1 LKSHRASRKIQAILI
16 AMINRIISHYQ
27 ILEELGKGAMGA
39 VYLAEDTSLARRVAI
54 KFADPARDDQEFRAR
69 FQREAR
75 LAASLNH
82 RNIAT
87 VYDFGETEDG
97 LLFLVMELV
106 QGRKLSERLRDGGLA
121 LDRRLEII
129 ADIAGALGEAH
140 RRGVIHRD
148 IKPSNIL
155 INEYGEVKILDFG
168 LAKQFKKATPE
179 EIDLF
184 APTMS
189 DSPTRAGLV
198 LGTPHYMSPEQA
210 RGASAEADARSDIFS
225 LGAVLYECLAER
237 PPFNGKTVIE
247 VCTEVL
253 HVNPPS
259 PSYFNPQVSGQLDRI
274 ALKALAK
281 KPDERYQ
288 TADELLDDLRE
299 SLAIPSRQG
308 SFRTQ
313 SVQIKGGPKISDKS
327 RWIEMSVEWLRRS
340 RRTALIILVALAC
353 GYLGLALTRNWPPF
367 RPSAYQPSPAAAR
380 WYDKGVQ
387 SIRDGDYYQASQA
400 LKMAVDADGKYVLAR
415 ARLAEAL
422 AELDY
427 NDLAQKQLT
436 EVILA
441 VPNRS
446 ALPEAEALYLEAILN
461 VVARKFPEA
470 INNYSRLASLAPDKD
485 AAYAH
490 FDLGRAYEKNDE
502 TDKAIEE
509 FSTVTRLDPQSA
521 AAHLRLGILYGVRL
535 KNQEKAETSFGEA
548 ERLYR
553 SLSGIGGVAE
563 VYFQRGMMYGVLG
576 QLQKGREQLEQA
588 RDQSKALTNKYQHIN
603 TLLHLSVN
611 SLFLEK
617 YALAQQEAEEA
628 MNMARA
634 EKLNDLS
641 VKGLIYLGLISKRQ
655 SNYNQAENYYK
666 QAKDLAQS
674 YNLLYNIALAESNLS
689 SLYAQQ
695 DRRPDEAI
703 REGEKA
709 REFFKSAGYRSEEL
723 GVLLVIARVNCQLG
737 NFKVAEQ
744 AFLDAIPISISRGDQ
759 LTEAIARLEYGQLL
773 ADQGRYTEAI
783 SQLDERYRLSQS
795 LNQKI
800 RVIFSLLSRADLM
813 SRLGDYQKAEAD
825 LKDARSLARQSN
837 LNSGALAGLLVL
849 EAQMAL
855 SRLQPEAAL
864 AKAKQAIAQSDS
876 QLPDI
881 QINARRIICSA
892 RVISG
897 TPRAGISHCR
907 DAVTLAEKD
916 ADKRLLLDARL
927 AMAQAE
933 LASGAAEEA
942 GKIALQVQVES
953 HRLGQPESEWR
964 AGLLAALADQ
974 HMGRRQSAYD
984 QASQAA
990 KILDI
995 LRNKCGEKPFDLYL
1009 RRPDIKQ
1016 QHEQLNE
1023 LIRNNQN

>member
-1 LKSHRASRKIQAILI
+1 M
-16 AMINRIISHYQ
+16 AMINRIISHYH

-54 KFADPARDDQEFRAR
+54 KFADQTRDDQEFRAR

-97 LLFLVMELV
+97 SPFLVMELV
-106 QGRKLSERLRDGGLA
+106 QGKKLSERLREGDLA
-121 LDRRLEII
+121 LERRLEII

-155 INEYGEVKILDFG
+155 INEKGEVKVLDFG
-168 LAKQFKKATPE
+168 LAKQFKKAGPG
-179 EIDLF
+179 EIDLH

-259 PSYFNPQVSGQLDRI
+259 PSYFNPQVSGELDRI

-288 TADELLDDLRE
+288 SADELLGDLRE
-299 SLAIPSRQG
+299 SLAIPPRQG
-308 SFRTQ
+308 SVRTQ
-313 SVQIKGGPKISDKS
+313 SIQINDAQRISDKS
-327 RWIEMSVEWLRRS
+327 TWIETLFEWLRRS
-340 RRTALIILVALAC
+340 QWTALIILIALAAL
-353 GYLGLALTRNWPPF
+353 YLGLAWARNWRPF

-380 WYDKGVQ
+380 WYDMGIQ
-387 SIRDGDYYQASQA
+387 AMRDGDYYQASQK
-400 LKMAVDADGKYVLAR
+400 LKMAVDADVKFVLAR

-422 AELDY
+422 TALDY
-427 NDLAQKQLT
+427 NELAQNQLN
-436 EVILA
+436 EVYLA
-441 VPNRS
+441 VRDRS
-446 ALPEAEALYLEAILN
+446 ALPEAEELYLEAILN

-470 INNYSRLASLAPDKD
+470 IKNYSRLASLAPPKD

-509 FSTVTRLDPQSA
+509 FLTVTRLDPQSA

-553 SLSGIGGVAE
+553 SLTSMEGVAE
-563 VYFQRGMMYGVLG
+563 VYFQRGTMYGGLG
-576 QLQKGREQLEQA
+576 QLKKGREQLEQA
-588 RDQSKALTNKYQHIN
+588 RDQSKLLTNNYQNIK
-603 TLLHLSVN
+603 TRLQLGAN
-611 SLFLEK
+611 SFYQGN
-617 YALAQQEAEEA
+617 YALAQQEAQDA
-628 MNMARA
+628 VNLAGA
-634 EKLNDLS
+634 EKMNDLL
-641 VKGLIYLGLISKRQ
+641 VQGLIALGLISKHQ
-655 SNYNQAENYYK
+655 GNYNQAEIYYK
-666 QAKDLAQS
+666 QAKDIAQS
-674 YNLLYNIALAESNLS
+674 YNGLYNIALAESNLS

-695 DRRPDEAI
+695 GINPDETI
-703 REGEKA
+703 REAERA
-709 REFFKSAGYRSEEL
+709 RGFFKSSGYRGEEL
-723 GVLLVIARVNCQLG
+723 TVLLIIARVNCQLG
-737 NFKVAEQ
+737 NFGVAER
-744 AFLDAIPISISRGDQ
+744 AFLDAIPISISRGDR
-759 LTEAIARLEYGQLL
+759 LTEAIAHLEYGQLL
-773 ADQGRYTEAI
+773 ADQGRTTEAI
-783 SQLDERYRLSQS
+783 SQLDERYRISQS
-795 LNQKI
+795 LNQQI
-800 RVIFSLLSRADLM
+800 RVIFSLLSRADLL

-825 LKDARSLARQSN
+825 IKDARSLAGQSK
-837 LNSGALAGLLVL
+837 LTSGALAGLLVL

-855 SRLQPEAAL
+855 SRLQPEVAL
-864 AKAKQAIAQSDS
+864 AKTKQAIAQPDS
-876 QLPDI
+876 QLTDI
-881 QINARRIICSA
+881 QINAKRIICAA

-907 DAVTLAEKD
+907 DAVALAEID
-916 ADKRLLLDARL
+916 ADKRLLFEARL

-942 GKIALQVQVES
+942 GKIALQVQAES

-964 AGLLAALADQ
+964 ASLLAALAYQ
-974 HMGRRQSAYD
+974 RLGRQQSAYV
-984 QASQAA
+984 QASQADM
-990 KILDI
+990 ILAN
-995 LRNKCGEKPFDLYL
+995 LRSKMGENHFALY
-1009 RRPDIKQ
+1009 RHRPDIKQ
-1016 QHEQLNE
+1016 RCEQLND
-1023 LIRNNQN
+1023 LIRNSKN

>member
-1 LKSHRASRKIQAILI
+1 
-16 AMINRIISHYQ
+16 MINRIISHYQ

-54 KFADPARDDQEFRAR
+54 KFADQARDDQEFRAR

-106 QGRKLSERLRDGGLA
+106 RGKKLSERLRDGDLA
-121 LDRRLEII
+121 LERRLGIV

-155 INEYGEVKILDFG
+155 INENGDVKVLDFG
-168 LAKQFKKATPE
+168 LAKQFKKEAPE

-253 HVNPPS
+253 YVNPPS
-259 PSYFNPQVSGQLDRI
+259 PSYFNPQVSGELDRI

-281 KPDERYQ
+281 KPDDRYQ
-288 TADELLDDLRE
+288 TAGELLDDLQE
-299 SLAIPSRQG
+299 SLAIPPRQD
-308 SFRTQ
+308 SFHTQ
-313 SVQIKGGPKISDKS
+313 SIQINGEPKISDKS
-327 RWIEMSVEWLRRS
+327 RWFEMSVEWLRRY
-340 RRTALIILVALAC
+340 RRAALNVLIALAAL
-353 GYLGLALTRNWPPF
+353 YLGLALARNWPPF
-367 RPSAYQPSPAAAR
+367 RPSAYQPSSAAAR

-387 SIRDGDYYQASQA
+387 FIRDGDYYQASRA
-400 LKMAVDADGKYVLAR
+400 LKMAVDADGKYMLAR

-422 AELDY
+422 TELDY
-427 NDLAQKQLT
+427 NDLAQKQLN
-436 EVILA
+436 EVYLA
-441 VPNRS
+441 VPDRS

-470 INNYSRLASLAPDKD
+470 IKNYGRLASIAPAKD

-490 FDLGRAYEKNDE
+490 FDLGRAYEKNNE

-521 AAHLRLGILYGVRL
+521 AAHLWLGILYGVRL

-553 SLSGIGGVAE
+553 SLTSIEGVAE

-576 QLQKGREQLEQA
+576 QLAKGREQLEQA
-588 RDQSKALTNKYQHIN
+588 RDQSKLLTNKYQHIN

-611 SLFLEK
+611 SLFLGK
-617 YALAQQEAEEA
+617 YAQSQQEAEEGV
-628 MNMARA
+628 NQARA
-634 EKLNDLS
+634 EKMNDLS
-641 VKGLIYLGLISKRQ
+641 VRGLIYLGLISKHQ

-666 QAKDLAQS
+666 QAKDIAQS
-674 YNLLYNIALAESNLS
+674 YNGLYNAALAESNLS
-689 SLYAQQ
+689 SLYAEQGIH
-695 DRRPDEAI
+695 PDETI
-703 REGEKA
+703 REAEKA
-709 REFFKSAGYRSEEL
+709 RQFFKSGGYRGEEL
-723 GVLLVIARVNCQLG
+723 GALLVIARVNRKLG
-737 NFKVAEQ
+737 NFDLAERAYQ
-744 AFLDAIPISISRGDQ
+744 DAIPVSNKLSDR
-759 LTEAIARLEYGQLL
+759 LTEALARLEYGKLL
-773 ADQGRYTEAI
+773 AYQGRYPEALT
-783 SQLDERYRLSQS
+783 QMDERYKLSLS
-795 LNQKI
+795 LNQKF
-800 RVIFSLLSRADLM
+800 RVIQSLLYRADLL
-813 SRLGDYQKAEAD
+813 SRLGDYPKAEAD
-825 LKDARSLARQSN
+825 LKDARSLADQSN
-837 LNSGALAGLLVL
+837 LNNGALAIDLLL
-849 EAQMAL
+849 FEAQNAL
-855 SRLQPEAAL
+855 NQLQPEAAL
-864 AKAKQAIAQSDS
+864 AKSKQAIAHSNS
-876 QLPDI
+876 QLPEA
-881 QINARRIICSA
+881 QIEASRIICVA
-892 RVISG
+892 LVISG

-907 DAVTLAEKD
+907 NAVALAEKGS
-916 ADKRLLLDARL
+916 DKKLFLGARL

-933 LASGAAEEA
+933 LASGAAGEA
-942 GKIALQVQVES
+942 SKIASQVQAEFNKL
-953 HRLGQPESEWR
+953 RQPESEWR
-964 AGLLAALADQ
+964 AALLAALAN
-974 HMGRRQSAYD
+974 RRLGKRQLAYD
-984 QASQAA
+984 QAAQAA
-990 KILDI
+990 AVLAT
-995 LRNKCGEKPFDLYL
+995 LRSEWGEKFFDLYL
-1009 RRPDIKQ
+1009 LRPDVKQ
-1016 QHEQLNE
+1016 QYEQLNE

>member
-1 LKSHRASRKIQAILI
+1 
-16 AMINRIISHYQ
+16 MINRIISHYQ

-87 VYDFGETEDG
+87 VYDFGETGDG
-97 LLFLVMELV
+97 RLFLVMELV
-106 QGRKLSERLRDGGLA
+106 RGKKLSERLRDGDLA
-121 LDRRLEII
+121 LERRLEII

-140 RRGVIHRD
+140 RRGVTHRD

-155 INEYGEVKILDFG
+155 INENGEVKVLDFG
-168 LAKQFKKATPE
+168 LAKQFKKASPE

-184 APTMS
+184 ASTMS

-259 PSYFNPQVSGQLDRI
+259 PSYFNPQVSGELDRI

-288 TADELLDDLRE
+288 TADEFLDDLRE
-299 SLAIPSRQG
+299 SLAIPPRQG
-308 SFRTQ
+308 SVRAQ
-313 SVQIKGGPKISDKS
+313 SVQIKGEPKISDKS
-327 RWIEMSVEWLRRS
+327 RWIEMSFEWLRRS
-340 RRTALIILVALAC
+340 RWTALIILIAVAG
-353 GYLGLALTRNWPPF
+353 GYLGLARAKNWRPF
-367 RPSAYQPSPAAAR
+367 RPSAYQPLPAAAR

-387 SIRDGDYYQASQA
+387 SICDGDYYQASQA
-400 LKMAVDADGKYVLAR
+400 LKTAVDADGKYVLAR

-422 AELDY
+422 TELDY
-427 NDLAQKQLT
+427 NDLAQKQLN
-436 EVILA
+436 EVYLA
-441 VPNRS
+441 VPDRS

-470 INNYSRLASLAPDKD
+470 IKNYSRLASLTPAKD

-490 FDLGRAYEKNDE
+490 FDLGRAYLKNDE

-521 AAHLRLGILYGVRL
+521 AAHLRLGIIYGVRL

-553 SLSGIGGVAE
+553 SLGSIEGMAE
-563 VYFQRGMMYGVLG
+563 VYFQQGMMYGVLG

-588 RDQSKALTNKYQHIN
+588 RDKSKALTNKYQHIN

-611 SLFLEK
+611 SLFLGN
-617 YALAQQEAEEA
+617 YALSQQEAEEA
-628 MNMARA
+628 VNLARA
-634 EKLNDLS
+634 EKMNDLS
-641 VKGLIYLGLISKRQ
+641 VKGLIYLGLISKHQ

-666 QAKDLAQS
+666 QAKDVAQS
-674 YNLLYNIALAESNLS
+674 YNGLYNIALAESNLS
-689 SLYAQQ
+689 SLYAEQGIH
-695 DRRPDEAI
+695 PDEAI
-703 REGEKA
+703 REAEKA
-709 REFFKSAGYRSEEL
+709 RKFFESAGYRGEEL
-723 GVLLVIARVNCQLG
+723 GVLLVIARLTRKLG
-737 NFKVAEQ
+737 NFDVAERSFQ
-744 AFLDAIPISISRGDQ
+744 DAISISIRLGDRVMQ
-759 LTEAIARLEYGQLL
+759 AIARAEYGQLL
-773 ADQGRYTEAI
+773 ADQGRYPEALT
-783 SQLDERYRLSQS
+783 QLDERYKLSQS
-795 LNQKI
+795 LNQNI
-800 RVIFSLLSRADLM
+800 RIIYALLYRADLLSRI
-813 SRLGDYQKAEAD
+813 GDYQKAEAD
-825 LKDARSLARQSN
+825 LNDARSLADQSN
-837 LNSGALAGLLVL
+837 LNSGMLAMELLL
-849 EAQMAL
+849 FEAQKAL
-855 SRLQPEAAL
+855 SQFQTEVAL
-864 AKAKQAIAQSDS
+864 AKSKQAIALSNS
-876 QLPDI
+876 QLPEI
-881 QINARRIICSA
+881 QIKAKRIICA
-892 RVISG
+892 AQVISG
-897 TPRAGISHCR
+897 TPRAGIPHCKG
-907 DAVTLAEKD
+907 AVALAEKGP
-916 ADKRLLLDARL
+916 DKNLLLEARL

-933 LASGAAEEA
+933 LLSGAAEEA
-942 GKIALQVQVES
+942 GKIAAQVQAEFA
-953 HRLGQPESEWR
+953 RLDRPESEWQ
-964 AGLLAALADQ
+964 AFLLAALANKRL
-974 HMGRRQSAYD
+974 GRRLLAYN

-990 KILDI
+990 TILAT
-995 LRNKCGEKPFDLYL
+995 LRSKWGEKPFDLYL

-1016 QHEQLNE
+1016 RHEQLNE

>member
-1 LKSHRASRKIQAILI
+1 
-16 AMINRIISHYQ
+16 MINRIISHYQ

-97 LLFLVMELV
+97 RLFLVMELV
-106 QGRKLSERLRDGGLA
+106 RGKKLSERLRDGDLA
-121 LDRRLEII
+121 LERRLEII

-140 RRGVIHRD
+140 RRGVTHRD

-155 INEYGEVKILDFG
+155 INENGEVKVLDFG
-168 LAKQFKKATPE
+168 LAKQFKKASPE

-184 APTMS
+184 ASTMS

-259 PSYFNPQVSGQLDRI
+259 PSYFNPQVSGELDRI

-288 TADELLDDLRE
+288 TADEFLDDLRE
-299 SLAIPSRQG
+299 SLAIPPRQG
-308 SFRTQ
+308 SVRAQ
-313 SVQIKGGPKISDKS
+313 SVQIKGEPKISDKS
-327 RWIEMSVEWLRRS
+327 RWIEMSFEWLRRS
-340 RRTALIILVALAC
+340 RWTALIILIAVAG
-353 GYLGLALTRNWPPF
+353 GYLGLARARNWPPF

-380 WYDKGVQ
+380 WYDKGIQ
-387 SIRDGDYYQASQA
+387 FIRDGDYYQASQT
-400 LKMAVDADGKYVLAR
+400 LKMAVDADGNYVLAR

-422 AELDY
+422 TELDY
-427 NDLAQKQLT
+427 NDLAQKQLS
-436 EVILA
+436 EVYLA
-441 VPNRS
+441 VPDRS
-446 ALPEAEALYLEAILN
+446 ALPEAEELYLEAVLN

-470 INNYSRLASLAPDKD
+470 IKNYSRLASLAPDKD

-490 FDLGRAYEKNDE
+490 FDLGRAYEKNEE

-553 SLSGIGGVAE
+553 SLRSIEGVAE
-563 VYFQRGMMYGVLG
+563 VYFQRGMMYGGLG

-603 TLLHLSVN
+603 TLLQLSLN
-611 SLFLEK
+611 SLFQGK
-617 YALAQQEAEEA
+617 YALSLQETEEG
-628 MNMARA
+628 MNLARA
-634 EKLNDLS
+634 EKMNDLS
-641 VKGLIYLGLISKRQ
+641 VKGLIYLGLISRRQ
-655 SNYNQAENYYK
+655 SDYNQAENYLK
-666 QAKDLAQS
+666 QAKDIAQG
-674 YNLLYNIALAESNLS
+674 YNGLYTIALAESNLS
-689 SLYAQQ
+689 SLYAEQGIH
-695 DRRPDEAI
+695 PDETI
-703 REGEKA
+703 RGAEKA
-709 REFFKSAGYRSEEL
+709 REFFKSSGYRAEEL
-723 GVLLVIARVNCQLG
+723 GALLVIARVNRKLG
-737 NFKVAEQ
+737 NFDPAERAYQ
-744 AFLDAIPISISRGDQ
+744 DAIPVSNKLGDR
-759 LTEAIARLEYGQLL
+759 LTEALAHLEYGKLL
-773 ADQGRYTEAI
+773 ADQGRYPEALT
-783 SQLDERYRLSQS
+783 QMDERYKLSLS
-795 LNQKI
+795 LNQKF
-800 RVIFSLLSRADLM
+800 RVIQSLLYRADLL
-813 SRLGDYQKAEAD
+813 SRLGDYPKAEAD
-825 LKDARSLARQSN
+825 LKDARSLADQSN
-837 LNSGALAGLLVL
+837 LNNGALAMDLLL
-849 EAQMAL
+849 FEAQKAL
-855 SRLQPEAAL
+855 SQFQPEVAL
-864 AKAKQAIAQSDS
+864 AKSKQAIAHSNS
-876 QLPDI
+876 QLPEA
-881 QINARRIICSA
+881 QIEASRIICVA

-897 TPRAGISHCR
+897 TPRAGVSHCR
-907 DAVTLAEKD
+907 NAVALAEKGS
-916 ADKRLLLDARL
+916 DKKLFLGAQL
-927 AMAQAE
+927 ALAQAE
-933 LASGAAEEA
+933 LASGAAGEA
-942 GKIALQVQVES
+942 GKIASQVQAEFNKL
-953 HRLGQPESEWR
+953 RQPESEWR
-964 AGLLAALADQ
+964 AALLAALAN
-974 HMGRRQSAYD
+974 RRVGKRQLAYN
-984 QASQAA
+984 QAA
-990 KILDI
+990 LAAAVLDT
-995 LRNKCGEKPFDLYL
+995 LRSKWGEKFFDLYL
-1009 RRPDIKQ
+1009 LRPDVKQ
-1016 QHEQLNE
+1016 QHEQLNA

>member
-1 LKSHRASRKIQAILI
+1 
-16 AMINRIISHYQ
+16 MINRIISHYQ

-97 LLFLVMELV
+97 RLFLVMELV
-106 QGRKLSERLRDGGLA
+106 QGKKLSERLRDGDLA
-121 LDRRLEII
+121 LERRLEII

-155 INEYGEVKILDFG
+155 INENGEVKILDFG

-237 PPFNGKTVIE
+237 PPFNGRTVIE

-299 SLAIPSRQG
+299 LLAIPPRQD

-313 SVQIKGGPKISDKS
+313 SVQTKDAPKTSDKS
-327 RWIEMSVEWLRRS
+327 RWIEISLEWLRRS
-340 RRTALIILVALAC
+340 RRTALIILAAIAC
-353 GYLGLALTRNWPPF
+353 AYLGLAWTKNWRPF
-367 RPSAYQPSPAAAR
+367 RPSAYQPSPTAAR
-380 WYDKGVQ
+380 WYDMGIQ
-387 SIRDGDYYQASQA
+387 SMRDGDYYQASQT

-422 AELDY
+422 TELDY
-427 NDLAQKQLT
+427 NDLAQKQLS
-436 EVILA
+436 EVYLA
-441 VPNRS
+441 VRDRS
-446 ALPEAEALYLEAILN
+446 ALPEAEMLYLEAILN

-470 INNYSRLASLAPDKD
+470 IKNYSRLASLAPAKD

-548 ERLYR
+548 EGLYR
-553 SLSGIGGVAE
+553 SLISMEGVAE
-563 VYFQRGMMYGVLG
+563 VYFQRGTMYGGLS
-576 QLQKGREQLEQA
+576 QLEKEREQLEQA
-588 RDQSKALTNKYQHIN
+588 RDQSKLLTNSYQYIK
-603 TLLHLSVN
+603 TLLQLSGN
-611 SLFLEK
+611 SLDREN
-617 YALAQQEAEEA
+617 YALAQKQAEEA
-628 MNMARA
+628 MNLARS
-634 EKLNDLS
+634 EKMNDLF
-641 VKGLIYLGLISKRQ
+641 VRGLITLGLISKRQ
-655 SNYNQAENYYK
+655 SNYNQAEKYYK
-666 QAKDLAQS
+666 QAKDAAQG
-674 YNLLYNIALAESNLS
+674 YNGFYDIALAESNLS

-695 DRRPDEAI
+695 GIHSDETI
-703 REGEKA
+703 REAEKA
-709 REFFKSAGYRSEEL
+709 REFFKSSGYRREEL
-723 GVLLVIARVNCQLG
+723 GVLLVIARVNRKLG
-737 NFKVAEQ
+737 NFDVADR
-744 AFLDAIPISISRGDQ
+744 AFQDAIPVSIKLGDR
-759 LTEAIARLEYGQLL
+759 LTEAIARAEYGQLL
-773 ADQGRYTEAI
+773 ADQGRYPEALT
-783 SQLDERYRLSQS
+783 QLDERYKLSRS
-795 LNQKI
+795 LNQNI
-800 RVIFSLLSRADLM
+800 RIIYALVYRADLLSRI
-813 SRLGDYQKAEAD
+813 GDYQKAEAD
-825 LKDARSLARQSN
+825 LNDARSLADQSN
-837 LNSGALAGLLVL
+837 LNSGMLAMELLL
-849 EAQMAL
+849 FEAQKAL
-855 SRLQPEAAL
+855 SQFQTEVAL
-864 AKAKQAIAQSDS
+864 AKSKQAIALSNS
-876 QLPDI
+876 QLPEI
-881 QINARRIICSA
+881 LIKARRIICA
-892 RVISG
+892 AQVISG
-897 TPRAGISHCR
+897 TPRAGIPHCKG
-907 DAVTLAEKD
+907 AAALAEKGP
-916 ADKRLLLDARL
+916 DKNLLLEARL

-942 GKIALQVQVES
+942 GNIASQVQAEFN
-953 HRLGQPESEWR
+953 RLGQPESEWR
-964 AGLLAALADQ
+964 AGLLAALANQ
-974 HMGRRQSAYD
+974 RMGRRQLAYD

-995 LRNKCGEKPFDLYL
+995 LRNKFGERPFDLYL

>member
-1 LKSHRASRKIQAILI
+1 
-16 AMINRIISHYQ
+16 MINRIISHYQ

-97 LLFLVMELV
+97 RLFLVMELV
-106 QGRKLSERLRDGGLA
+106 QGKKLSERLRDGDLA
-121 LDRRLEII
+121 LERRLEII

-155 INEYGEVKILDFG
+155 INENGEVKVLDFG

-184 APTMS
+184 APTVS

-225 LGAVLYECLAER
+225 LGAVLYECLAQR

-259 PSYFNPQVSGQLDRI
+259 PSYFNPQVSGELDRI

-308 SFRTQ
+308 SVRTQ

-327 RWIEMSVEWLRRS
+327 KWIEISLEWLRRS
-340 RRTALIILVALAC
+340 RWTALIVLVALAC
-353 GYLGLALTRNWPPF
+353 AYLGLAWTKNWRPF

-387 SIRDGDYYQASQA
+387 SIRDGDYYQASQT
-400 LKMAVDADGKYVLAR
+400 LKIAVDADGKYMLAR

-422 AELDY
+422 TELDY

-436 EVILA
+436 EVYLA
-441 VPNRS
+441 VRDRS
-446 ALPEAEALYLEAILN
+446 ALPEAEELYLEAILN

-470 INNYSRLASLAPDKD
+470 IKNYSRLASLAPAKD

-490 FDLGRAYEKNDE
+490 FDLGRAYEKNEE

-535 KNQEKAETSFGEA
+535 KNQAKAETSFGDA

-553 SLSGIGGVAE
+553 SLSSMEGVAE

-576 QLQKGREQLEQA
+576 QLAKGREQLEQA
-588 RDQSKALTNKYQHIN
+588 RDQSKLLTNNHQHIN

-611 SLFLEK
+611 SLFLGK
-617 YALAQQEAEEA
+617 YAQSQQEAEEA
-628 MNMARA
+628 MNSARA
-634 EKLNDLS
+634 EKMNDLS
-641 VKGLIYLGLISKRQ
+641 VKGLIYLGLISKHQ
-655 SNYNQAENYYK
+655 GKYNQAENYYM
-666 QAKDLAQS
+666 QAKDIAQS
-674 YNLLYNIALAESNLS
+674 YNGLNNIALAESNLS

-695 DRRPDEAI
+695 GRRLDEAI
-703 REGEKA
+703 REAEKA
-709 REFFKSAGYRSEEL
+709 REFFKSAGYRGEEL
-723 GVLLVIARVNCQLG
+723 TALLIIARVNRKLG
-737 NFKVAEQ
+737 NFDVAERAYQ
-744 AFLDAIPISISRGDQ
+744 DAIPISTRLGDR
-759 LTEAIARLEYGQLL
+759 LNEAIARLEYGRLL
-773 ADQGRYTEAI
+773 ADQGRYPEALTEM
-783 SQLDERYRLSQS
+783 DECYKLSLS

-800 RVIFSLLSRADLM
+800 IIIYALLYRADLL
-813 SRLGDYQKAEAD
+813 SQLGDYPKAEAD
-825 LKDARSLARQSN
+825 LKYARSVAEQSN
-837 LNSGALAGLLVL
+837 LNNGAPAMDLLL
-849 EAQMAL
+849 FEAQKAL
-855 SRLQPEAAL
+855 SQLKPEVAL
-864 AKAKQAIAQSDS
+864 AKSRQVIARSNS
-876 QLPDI
+876 QLPEI
-881 QINARRIICSA
+881 QINAKRIICSA
-892 RVISG
+892 LVISG

-907 DAVTLAEKD
+907 DAVALAEKG
-916 ADKRLLLDARL
+916 ADKKLLLGAQL

-933 LASGAAEEA
+933 LASGNAEEA
-942 GKIALQVQVES
+942 GKIASQVYTEFNKL
-953 HRLGQPESEWR
+953 RQPESEWQ
-964 AGLLAALADQ
+964 AVLLAATANQSLRRLQLA
-974 HMGRRQSAYD
+974 YK
-984 QASQAA
+984 QASEAA
-990 KILDI
+990 EILAN
-995 LRNKCGEKPFDLYL
+995 LGNKWGEKFFALYRL
-1009 RRPDIKQ
+1009 RPDIKQ
-1016 QHEQLNE
+1016 RYQQLNA
-1023 LIRNNQN
+1023 LTTNKKN